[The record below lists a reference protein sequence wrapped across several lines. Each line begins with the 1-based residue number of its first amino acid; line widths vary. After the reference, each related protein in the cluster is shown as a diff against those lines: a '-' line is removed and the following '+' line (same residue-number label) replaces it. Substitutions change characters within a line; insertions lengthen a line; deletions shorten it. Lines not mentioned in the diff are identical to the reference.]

1 MGNESFSSE
10 LELQRSPI
18 DLDND
23 PMIKSNFK
31 IMIKVSVPAF
41 GKADNKEY
49 KYGFNH
55 VYRNQI
61 TLTYNYFAHHKK
73 ME

>member
-1 MGNESFSSE
+1 MGDESFSSE

-31 IMIKVSVPAF
+31 IMRKVSVPAS
-41 GKADNKEY
+41 GKANNREY
-49 KYGFNH
+49 K
-55 VYRNQI
+55 
-61 TLTYNYFAHHKK
+61 
-73 ME
+73 

>member
-1 MGNESFSSE
+1 MVSVCLLHSDVRKNKLMGNESFPSE

-31 IMIKVSVPAF
+31 IMRKVSVPAF
-41 GKADNKEY
+41 GKADNREY
-49 KYGFNH
+49 K
-55 VYRNQI
+55 
-61 TLTYNYFAHHKK
+61 
-73 ME
+73 